1 MTCTNNWICSF
12 ALGAGLTALVC
23 AGIYLRF
30 FKTPLIQTGRI
41 AQYPIGPVILNRT
54 SHYSFD
60 GSMLTEQ
67 QIGSLFEAARWA
79 PSSYNNQPWRIIY
92 GLKGTPQWQQ
102 LLNLMV
108 DFNQQWARHASLL
121 MLVVS
126 KKTMTRDGKEYPNP
140 THSFDT
146 GAAVENLAL
155 QATALG
161 LSAHAMAGFDTERA
175 AQMYGI
181 TDPYTVEVMVA
192 VGKPGYNPQLPEFLQ
207 KRAEVVSDRLP
218 VSSWASS
225 EQLVP

>member
-1 MTCTNNWICSF
+1 MTCTNNWISSF

-30 FKTPLIQTGRI
+30 LKTPLIKTGRI

-79 PSSYNNQPWRIIY
+79 PSSYN
-92 GLKGTPQWQQ
+92 
-102 LLNLMV
+102 
-108 DFNQQWARHASLL
+108 NQQWARHASLL

-161 LSAHAMAGFDTERA
+161 LSAHAMAGFDTELA
-175 AQMYGI
+175 AQVYGI
-181 TDPYTVEVMVA
+181 THPYTVEVMVA
-192 VGKPGYNPQLPEFLQ
+192 VGKPGYNPELPEFLQ